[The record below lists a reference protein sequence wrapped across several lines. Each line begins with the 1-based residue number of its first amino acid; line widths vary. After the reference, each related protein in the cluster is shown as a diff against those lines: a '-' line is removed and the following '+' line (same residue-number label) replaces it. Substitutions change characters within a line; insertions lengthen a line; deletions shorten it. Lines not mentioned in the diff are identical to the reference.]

1 MYADYPDSGFR
12 PTRPYRYMRLPGQE
26 LSPSGV
32 PLVLGRINLGM
43 AHDKK
48 SGTMSLILR
57 TVVQLTNYHSCREGC
72 GTQESKRRPKDQGGG
87 ITGDSIT
94 E

>member
-57 TVVQLTNYHSCREGC
+57 TEWYNSRITIAAG
-72 GTQESKRRPKDQGGG
+72 KDVELRSQSGGLR
-87 ITGDSIT
+87 TKVA